1 MAPWARGGKDSFRRE
16 EGLMTIVQIPRF
28 ILIVGAGMASSI
40 ASTLTPRLVATATRS
55 FSSPGFPTSS
65 TRPPRDFEL
74 NQNPLPLAMSSG
86 VGVTD
91 DCVSAFND
99 LKLKHDRKYIIYT
112 MNEKMTEII
121 VEENGG
127 KDATYDEFRSKLP
140 SDQPRYGV
148 FDCEY
153 TDPKTGSNRNKI
165 VFFAWV
171 PDNAKVR
178 PKMIF
183 ASSKDELKKRLVG
196 VACEVQ
202 AADAG
207 DLEYPSVV
215 EKILRV

>member
-1 MAPWARGGKDSFRRE
+1 LGPRRE
-16 EGLMTIVQIPRF
+16 RQFQAGGRIDDDRPDSTIHPHC
-28 ILIVGAGMASSI
+28 G
-40 ASTLTPRLVATATRS
+40 
-55 FSSPGFPTSS
+55 
-65 TRPPRDFEL
+65 
-74 NQNPLPLAMSSG
+74 
-86 VGVTD
+86 
-91 DCVSAFND
+91 C
-99 LKLKHDRKYIIYT
+99 
-112 MNEKMTEII
+112 
-121 VEENGG
+121 
-127 KDATYDEFRSKLP
+127 
-140 SDQPRYGV
+140 RYGV